1 MRQNVPP
8 FSKFFFI
15 LPKSLLSLRM
25 NSQTSFNMI
34 DLKEIH
40 TEKMN
45 LHETFVQHEEIDYGT
60 TIYSTR

>member
-1 MRQNVPP
+1 MSHHSANS
-8 FSKFFFI
+8 FHFTK
-15 LPKSLLSLRM
+15 KSALLRM